1 MATYIMALRGKGNP
15 LNKRVWNT
23 QASSMSEAKDYFV
36 RLKRLATEDFDRIFV
51 VVETE
56 DADTSQ
62 YGDSEYPRT
71 GALARDCGPS
81 ETNQRNTNNEK

>member
-1 MATYIMALRGKGNP
+1 MALRGKGNP
-15 LNKRVWNT
+15 LSKQVWNT

-36 RLKRLATEDFDRIFV
+36 RLKCLAVEDFDRIFV
-51 VVETE
+51 VVETA
-56 DADTSQ
+56 DAERTNTSQ

-81 ETNQRNTNNEK
+81 ETNKQNANDEK